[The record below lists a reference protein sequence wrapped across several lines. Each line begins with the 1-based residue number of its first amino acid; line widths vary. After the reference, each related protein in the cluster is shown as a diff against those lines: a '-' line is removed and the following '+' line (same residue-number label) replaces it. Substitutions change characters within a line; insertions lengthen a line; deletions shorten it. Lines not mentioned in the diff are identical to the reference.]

1 MQSAER
7 EIGELKSLVET
18 QALALATTTESEKT
32 LQVRR
37 ISTQATT
44 DPLKEVMFAF

>member
-32 LQVRR
+32 LQVR
-37 ISTQATT
+37 IFTQAAA
-44 DPLKEVMFAF
+44 DPLGSRSGWL